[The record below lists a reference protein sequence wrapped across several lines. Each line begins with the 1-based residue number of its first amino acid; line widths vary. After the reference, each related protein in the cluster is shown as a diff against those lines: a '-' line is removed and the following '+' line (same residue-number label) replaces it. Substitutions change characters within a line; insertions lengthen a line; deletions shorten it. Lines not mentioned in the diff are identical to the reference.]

1 MSEKQ
6 ERESVFSLAYL
17 SSLHVQFSAR
27 LSTDTIIVTF
37 SSVFYF
43 LAVITRENYLV
54 LFFSVFAASSSELL
68 SHHGIYFY
76 PLGFIA
82 S

>member
-37 SSVFYF
+37 SSAFHSFIF
-43 LAVITRENYLV
+43 LLELFGS
-54 LFFSVFAASSSELL
+54 FFSVFAASSSELL
-68 SHHGIYFY
+68 SHQGIYFY